1 MAENENRELDEMLNE
16 EAENVDAAEDVTN
29 EADAEQEVET
39 ALVPAEENKPAMNK
53 PKETRVKKAD
63 EAKAKKPGIFIRI
76 GRSLKRFWKSMK
88 SELKRVTWI
97 NRKQTFTST
106 LLVLVCM
113 AVSAVVIGLLDV
125 GLSVGLE
132 AIANLI

>member
-1 MAENENRELDEMLNE
+1 MAENENRELDEMLNG
-16 EAENVDAAEDVTN
+16 EAENEDVTEDVTD
-29 EADAEQEVET
+29 EADAEQEVEA

-53 PKETRVKKAD
+53 RKDMKAKKAN
-63 EAKAKKPGIFIRI
+63 EAKKPGIFIRI

-97 NRKQTFTST
+97 SRKQTFTST

-132 AIANLI
+132 AIANLF